1 MLMRSLLAVPAI
13 RGEFFEKA
21 ARGPADSI
29 FLDLEDAVFADQ
41 KLEARAA
48 ARLALEKID
57 WGRKRVLVRM
67 NGLDTP
73 WGFRDLV
80 ELGAACPRL
89 DGVLAPKVNSVE
101 ELRYLERTMDHLDA
115 ERPKDRPLELHILIE
130 TALGMARVEQILE
143 AAERVASVSFGIG
156 DYSLSL
162 GGQDRSIG
170 GANKD
175 YVVITGDEGSAQRQ
189 EHWNDHWHF
198 ALARVANACHAFG
211 IPAID
216 GPFGNITDREGYK
229 VAARRARTL
238 GYTGKW
244 AIHPTQ
250 VELAHGVFA
259 PSAEDLQWATR
270 VQQALKEAHAA
281 GKGSAQL
288 DGKLIEAATMKIVD
302 IILRRAQEAKGV

>member
-1 MLMRSLLAVPAI
+1 MRSLLAVPAI
-13 RGEFFEKA
+13 RPEFFEKA
-21 ARGPADSI
+21 ARGPADAL
-29 FLDLEDAVFADQ
+29 FLDLEDSVFADQ
-41 KLEARAA
+41 KLQARAA
-48 ARLALEKID
+48 ARTALDKID

-67 NGLDTP
+67 NGLDTI
-73 WGFRDLV
+73 WGFRDLI

-101 ELRYLERTMDHLDA
+101 DLRYLERTMDHLDT

-143 AAERVASVSFGIG
+143 AAKRVTSVSFGIG
-156 DYSLSL
+156 DYSMSL
-162 GGQDRSIG
+162 GAQDRSIG

-175 YVVITGDEGSAQRQ
+175 YVVITGDERDTQRQ
-189 EHWNDHWHF
+189 LHWNDHWHF
-198 ALARVANACHAFG
+198 ALARVVNACYAFG
-211 IPAID
+211 IQAID
-216 GPFGNITDREGYK
+216 GPYGNIADRQGYQ

-250 VELAHGVFA
+250 VEMAHEVFA
-259 PSAEDLQWATR
+259 PSAEDLEWAIR
-270 VQQALKEAHAA
+270 VKQALKEAHAL

-288 DGKLIEAATMKIVD
+288 DGKLIEAASMKVVD
-302 IILRRAQEAKGV
+302 MILQRAEEAKNR